1 MLRRVAS
8 VVVTHSPPVVHNG
21 RTMRRSILYRDGK
34 LGPIDVDESTP
45 SALDHAGSLLWL
57 DILGPTEEDFDF
69 LQQVFGF
76 HPLAIEDARRGGQRA
91 KVDEYR
97 GYNLIVLFDLS
108 LSDEAEA
115 VQVRE
120 LTMFISERFVITV
133 HKDPIHCIDDLW
145 NRLHHEPSILEPQPL
160 CQLVYQLSDSL
171 VDDYFPILDRFD
183 EQLSEI
189 EEQLFDGQ
197 WRVTLPRLF
206 SIRKAIVSMRRLTNQ
221 MRDAFNVLLRRE
233 EIIFSEQTLPYYT
246 DIYDHLLRI
255 SDNLEMQRDLLSGA
269 LESYLSMQ
277 SNELNLTVRKLT
289 AVTVLIMV
297 PTLIAG
303 IYGMNFDFM
312 PELGWTFGY
321 PLALGM
327 MALSLVLLFFYF
339 RRIGWF

>member
-1 MLRRVAS
+1 
-8 VVVTHSPPVVHNG
+8 
-21 RTMRRSILYRDGK
+21 MRRSLLYRDGK
-34 LGPIDVDESTP
+34 LEPTEVDESIS
-45 SALDHAGSLLWL
+45 SAIDDAGSLLWL
-57 DILGPTEEDFDF
+57 DSLSPTEEDFAF
-69 LQQVFGF
+69 LSRTFGF
-76 HPLAIEDARRGGQRA
+76 HPLAMEDARRGGQRA
-91 KVDEYR
+91 KVDEYK
-97 GYNLIVLFDLS
+97 GHNLIVMFDLS
-108 LSDEAEA
+108 LDDEAET

-120 LTMFISERFVITV
+120 LTMFVSERYVITL
-133 HKDPIHCIDDLW
+133 HKEPIHCIDDLW
-145 NRLHHEPSILEPQPL
+145 KRLHHEPSILEPHPL

-183 EQLSEI
+183 ERLAEL
-189 EEQLFDGQ
+189 EEQLFDGS

-206 SIRKAIVSMRRLTNQ
+206 SLRKAIVAMRRLTNQ
-221 MRDAFNVLLRRE
+221 MRDVFNVLLRRE
-233 EIIFSEQTLPYYT
+233 EVIFSDQTLPYYT

-269 LESYLSMQ
+269 VESYLSMQ

-327 MALSLVLLFFYF
+327 MGLSLVLLFLFF
-339 RRIGWF
+339 RRIGWW